1 MGVLEG
7 KVALVTGGGRGIGA
21 ATARALAGEGAS
33 VVVNDLGG
41 DWHGEGTDDRPASQV
56 AEEITANGGTAIA
69 DHGDVADT
77 DGAAA
82 MIQRALDSFGR
93 LDVVVNTAGILRDKM
108 IFSMAD
114 EEWDAVMRVH
124 LRGHFCVTRAACAHW
139 RALAKESGQPTGGR
153 IVCFASEAGLYGNAG
168 QTNYA
173 AAKGGIASF
182 SIAVAREMVRY
193 GVTCNTIAPRARTRM
208 TEGTFGD
215 FLPKGEGFDAW
226 DPANV
231 APTVVFLASD
241 AGGRYTG
248 QILVAGGGVVQVIE
262 PYHVAA
268 ELEIEDRAA
277 MPEEIAGFLAE
288 ARGDEAGPPPF
299 PDLGLAVGA
308 NR

>member
-1 MGVLEG
+1 MV
-7 KVALVTGGGRGIGA
+7 
-21 ATARALAGEGAS
+21 ARAVE
-33 VVVNDLGG
+33 
-41 DWHGEGTDDRPASQV
+41 
-56 AEEITANGGTAIA
+56 
-69 DHGDVADT
+69 
-77 DGAAA
+77 
-82 MIQRALDSFGR
+82 SFGR

-108 IFSMAD
+108 VFSMSD
-114 EEWDAVMRVH
+114 DEWDAVMRVH

-139 RALAKESGQPTGGR
+139 RKVAKESGEPTGGR
-153 IVCFASEAGLYGNAG
+153 VICFASEAGLYGNAG

-182 SIAVAREMVRY
+182 SIAVAREMFRY

-215 FLPKGEGFDAW
+215 FLPKGEGFDSW

-231 APTVVFLASD
+231 TPTVIFLASEIG
-241 AGGRYTG
+241 ARYSG

-268 ELEIEDRAA
+268 KLEIQDRMP
-277 MPEEIAGFLAE
+277 MPEEVAAFIADV
-288 ARGDEAGPPPF
+288 RGEEAGPPPF

-308 NR
+308 SR